1 MKNQPFHN
9 VAGLSVTIYQS
20 EYLMFRRVKQTKS
33 KDSRQSKAR
42 LQRSEDEMPQRL
54 SQSPS
59 LNTQDIL
66 RLQGIVGN
74 QAVQRLLDGGLISN
88 ANESLVQR
96 SDDDLLL
103 DDDLGTEGFTLLDD
117 ESDVDEGSG
126 ENEEDVEKIK
136 IGSKDLIE
144 LKKGYKHYLDRK
156 YRDFIRNQ
164 DERFLPPPP
173 AGYEYQFFAEM
184 GTFSI
189 GLTPVTKAAEKER
202 KKLRKQEERQWDKE
216 EKADIKRF
224 MKEEKERE
232 KQEKREAK
240 QEKKEDKEFD
250 KQYTKEVLEEA
261 PETLDAFDDVLSQNA
276 DTEIIVNSYRSV
288 IVHIQAIGDLNY
300 PKGKKKKVIKQ
311 LSEKMRTILESHWDT
326 YRELFQE
333 ELGIASPL
341 LVWLTKAERKDLLKK
356 INKGKYKKQSK
367 RNFDDRYN
375 YSGKTKEDR
384 HDKQRAWYDA
394 PNITHSRRY

>member
-1 MKNQPFHN
+1 
-9 VAGLSVTIYQS
+9 
-20 EYLMFRRVKQTKS
+20 MFRHSKHKNA

-59 LNTQDIL
+59 LNSQNIL
-66 RLQGIVGN
+66 HLQAIVGN
-74 QAVQRLLDGGLISN
+74 QAVQRLLDGGLVSN
-88 ANESLVQR
+88 ANDSLVQR

-103 DDDLGTEGFTLLDD
+103 DDDLGTEGFSLLDD
-117 ESDVDEGSG
+117 EEDVDEGSG
-126 ENEEDVEKIK
+126 EKEEDDGKKKI
-136 IGSKDLIE
+136 SSNQMIE
-144 LKKGYKHYLDRK
+144 LKKGYRLYLHDRK
-156 YRDFIRNQ
+156 EKAFVRNQ
-164 DERFLPPPP
+164 DASFLQPPP
-173 AGYEYQFFAEM
+173 AGWVYQFFEEI
-184 GTFSI
+184 GTFGI
-189 GLTPVTKAAEKER
+189 TLDPVTKAAEKER

-224 MKEEKERE
+224 NKEEKERE

-261 PETLDAFDDVLSQNA
+261 PETLDAFDDVLSQDA
-276 DTEIIVNSYRSV
+276 DTEIIIKHYRSV
-288 IVHIQAIGDLNY
+288 IITIQNIGDLNY

-356 INKGKYKKQSK
+356 IGKGKYKKQSK

-384 HDKQRAWYDA
+384 HDKQRAWYDS